1 MKEIK
6 ESEELLD
13 EPEIT
18 DGSDMR
24 DGRED
29 LEESGTD
36 VAIFHRKPQSVSAMR
51 AAEQNGITV
60 NKSNYKIVG
69 KKELSG
75 DEFNKFAN
83 NLSSESYEW
92 LKEYNDTS
100 TSGEFKCVEVINTD
114 DDSFTLLVDPQG
126 YNYARYAAIKDNLE
140 NEEELIEPEEELIN
154 EE

>member
-1 MKEIK
+1 
-6 ESEELLD
+6 
-13 EPEIT
+13 
-18 DGSDMR
+18 
-24 DGRED
+24 
-29 LEESGTD
+29 
-36 VAIFHRKPQSVSAMR
+36 MR